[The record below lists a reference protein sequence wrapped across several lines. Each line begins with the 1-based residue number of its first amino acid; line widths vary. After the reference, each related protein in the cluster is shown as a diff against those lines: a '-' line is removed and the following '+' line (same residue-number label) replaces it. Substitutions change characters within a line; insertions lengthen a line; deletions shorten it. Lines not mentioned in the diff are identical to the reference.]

1 MILSFQENRR
11 YRRILSIF
19 FLLCISLSGYAQGET
34 PNAKQARRIFETAYE
49 QVFGSEGSSLVYD
62 VNIVGLFKTRGKIW
76 LKNKKQRY
84 SDRRVDSWNDG
95 ERYYKA
101 IKKKKIVEIYNPNSE
116 NKDKYAS
123 RFKFTLDDFN
133 YSITKQSDGL
143 LITLKQ
149 KKKAKGT
156 IKEVKALLAP
166 HTYAPIRLRI
176 KVAFIW
182 TTIKISDF
190 HAGGIDDDVFV
201 FPRNKYASEGWKFED
216 KD

>member
-19 FLLCISLSGYAQGET
+19 FLLSISLLGYAQEET
-34 PNAKQARRIFETAYE
+34 PNAKQARRIFETAYN

-76 LKNKKQRY
+76 LKDKKQRY

-116 NKDKYAS
+116 KKDKYAS

-133 YSITKQSDGL
+133 YSITKHSDGL

-201 FPRNKYASEGWKFED
+201 FPRSKYASEGWKFED